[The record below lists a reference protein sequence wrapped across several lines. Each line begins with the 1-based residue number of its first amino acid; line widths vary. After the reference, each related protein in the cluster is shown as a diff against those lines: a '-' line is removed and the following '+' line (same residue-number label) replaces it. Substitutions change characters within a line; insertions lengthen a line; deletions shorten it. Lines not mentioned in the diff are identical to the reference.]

1 MTLCIAADT
10 GRVTQQS
17 PPPINTCVD
26 NGLKELPETPQDG
39 NSSNWSL
46 TMAERLQALINQSVE
61 GRSKLTQKFESDKST
76 PPISSKVQC
85 GKFEEPETEGMN
97 VNHVLKS
104 SPGPPSF
111 DFRVREDD
119 PGDPV
124 SSNFVRQYL

>member
-10 GRVTQQS
+10 GRMTQQS
-17 PPPINTCVD
+17 SPPINTCVD

-46 TMAERLQALINQSVE
+46 TKAERLQALINQSVE

-85 GKFEEPETEGMN
+85 GMFEEPETEGMN

-111 DFRVREDD
+111 DFRVRKDD
-119 PGDPV
+119 PGDPI